1 MNSKVALA
9 LSGGGH
15 YGIAFHIGYLKGL
28 FDKGIDLRTVDYI
41 IGTSAGSQVSKTISS
56 MIDWDTIWQ
65 EQIIEKVNETT
76 PISDKEMGELFQA
89 FDQLAKES
97 KSTKAW
103 VDGMGEISKNTQPNV
118 SLDAR
123 RDMIRNRL
131 GSVPLE
137 WNDKLNIVATE
148 LETSERKVFNAQS
161 GVALIDALAA
171 SSALQ
176 GVWQPIPI
184 NGYHYYD
191 GGSYSMEN
199 PDVVDDAVKV
209 IVLTTNL
216 PIETPYALDQL
227 VEQMKA
233 DGKDVYVVKPSDE
246 VVSILQAYQYN
257 TVNADMREEI
267 AQAAVKQGATDY
279 EQLKSFLNA

>member
-1 MNSKVALA
+1 MNSKVALV

-41 IGTSAGSQVSKTISS
+41 IGTSAGSQVSTTISS

>member
-41 IGTSAGSQVSKTISS
+41 IGTSAGSQVSTTISS

-267 AQAAVKQGATDY
+267 AQAAIKQGATDY

>member
-41 IGTSAGSQVSKTISS
+41 IGTSAGSQVSTTIPS

>member
-41 IGTSAGSQVSKTISS
+41 IGTSAGSQVSTTISS

-103 VDGMGEISKNTQPNV
+103 VDGMGEISKNTQPNG

>member
-28 FDKGIDLRTVDYI
+28 FDKGLDLRTVDYI
-41 IGTSAGSQVSKTISS
+41 IGTSAGSQVSTTVSS

-97 KSTKAW
+97 KSTKDW
-103 VDGMGEISKNTQPNV
+103 VDGMGKISKNTQPHV
-118 SLDAR
+118 SLDIR

-137 WNDKLNIVATE
+137 WNGKLNIVATE

-161 GVALIDALAA
+161 DVALIDALAA

-199 PDVVDDAVKV
+199 PDVVDDADKV

-267 AQAAVKQGATDY
+267 AQAAIKQGAADY
-279 EQLKSFLNA
+279 EQLKTFLNA

>member
-41 IGTSAGSQVSKTISS
+41 IGTSAGSQVSTTISS

>member
-1 MNSKVALA
+1 
-9 LSGGGH
+9 
-15 YGIAFHIGYLKGL
+15 
-28 FDKGIDLRTVDYI
+28 
-41 IGTSAGSQVSKTISS
+41 QVSTTVSS

-97 KSTKAW
+97 KSTKDW
-103 VDGMGEISKNTQPNV
+103 VDGMGKISKNTQPHV
-118 SLDAR
+118 SLDIR

-161 GVALIDALAA
+161 DVALIDALAA

-191 GGSYSMEN
+191 GGSYSMVN
-199 PDVVDDAVKV
+199 PDVVDDADKV

-246 VVSILQAYQYN
+246 VVSILQAYQY
-257 TVNADMREEI
+257 
-267 AQAAVKQGATDY
+267 
-279 EQLKSFLNA
+279 

>member
-41 IGTSAGSQVSKTISS
+41 IGTSAGSQVSTTISS
-56 MIDWDTIWQ
+56 MINWDTIWQ

>member
-41 IGTSAGSQVSKTISS
+41 IGTSAGSQVSTTISS

-137 WNDKLNIVATE
+137 WNDKLNIVTTE

>member
-41 IGTSAGSQVSKTISS
+41 IGTSAGSQVSTMISS

>member
-41 IGTSAGSQVSKTISS
+41 IGTSAGSQVSTTISS

-233 DGKDVYVVKPSDE
+233 DGKDIYVVKPSDE

>member
-28 FDKGIDLRTVDYI
+28 FDKGLDLRTVDYI
-41 IGTSAGSQVSKTISS
+41 IGTSAGSQVSTTVSS

-97 KSTKAW
+97 KSTKDW
-103 VDGMGEISKNTQPNV
+103 VDGMGKISKNTQPHV
-118 SLDAR
+118 SLDIR

-267 AQAAVKQGATDY
+267 AQAAIKQGAADY
-279 EQLKSFLNA
+279 EQLKTFLNA

>member
-28 FDKGIDLRTVDYI
+28 FDKGLDLRTVDYI
-41 IGTSAGSQVSKTISS
+41 IGTSAGSQVSTTVSS

-97 KSTKAW
+97 KSTKDW
-103 VDGMGEISKNTQPNV
+103 VDGMGKISKNTQPHV
-118 SLDAR
+118 SLDIR

-161 GVALIDALAA
+161 DVALIDALAA

-199 PDVVDDAVKV
+199 PDVVDDADKV

-267 AQAAVKQGATDY
+267 AQAAIKQGAADY
-279 EQLKSFLNA
+279 EQLKTFLNA

>member
-41 IGTSAGSQVSKTISS
+41 IGTSAGSQVSTTISS

-267 AQAAVKQGATDY
+267 AQAAIKQGAADY
-279 EQLKSFLNA
+279 EQLKSFLNT

>member
-28 FDKGIDLRTVDYI
+28 FDKGLDLRTVDYI
-41 IGTSAGSQVSKTISS
+41 IGTSAGSQVSTTVSS

-97 KSTKAW
+97 KSTKDW
-103 VDGMGEISKNTQPNV
+103 VDGMGKISKNTQPHV
-118 SLDAR
+118 SLDIR

-161 GVALIDALAA
+161 DVALIDALAA

-191 GGSYSMEN
+191 GGSYSIEN
-199 PDVVDDAVKV
+199 PDVVDDADKV

-267 AQAAVKQGATDY
+267 AQAAIKQGAADY
-279 EQLKSFLNA
+279 EQLKTFLNA

>member
-41 IGTSAGSQVSKTISS
+41 IGTSAGSQVSTTISS

-176 GVWQPIPI
+176 CVWQPIPI

>member
-41 IGTSAGSQVSKTISS
+41 IGTSAGSQVSTTISS

-216 PIETPYALDQL
+216 PIETPYTLDQL

>member
-41 IGTSAGSQVSKTISS
+41 IGTSAGSQVSTTISS

-209 IVLTTNL
+209 IVLTH
-216 PIETPYALDQL
+216 
-227 VEQMKA
+227 
-233 DGKDVYVVKPSDE
+233 
-246 VVSILQAYQYN
+246 
-257 TVNADMREEI
+257 
-267 AQAAVKQGATDY
+267 
-279 EQLKSFLNA
+279 FF

>member
-41 IGTSAGSQVSKTISS
+41 IGTSAGSQVSTTISS

-209 IVLTTNL
+209 IVLTTDL

>member
-41 IGTSAGSQVSKTISS
+41 IGTSAGSQVSTTISS

-279 EQLKSFLNA
+279 EQLKSFFNA

>member
-41 IGTSAGSQVSKTISS
+41 IGTSAGSQVSTTISS

-267 AQAAVKQGATDY
+267 AQAAVKQGAADY

>member
-41 IGTSAGSQVSKTISS
+41 IGTSAGSQVSTTISS

-267 AQAAVKQGATDY
+267 AQAAVKQGATYY

>member
-28 FDKGIDLRTVDYI
+28 FDKGLDLRTVDYI
-41 IGTSAGSQVSKTISS
+41 IGTSAGSQVSTTVSS

-97 KSTKAW
+97 KSTKDW
-103 VDGMGEISKNTQPNV
+103 VDGMGKISKNTQPHV
-118 SLDAR
+118 SLDIR

-161 GVALIDALAA
+161 DVALIDALAA

-199 PDVVDDAVKV
+199 PDVVDDADKV

-267 AQAAVKQGATDY
+267 AQAAIKQCAADY
-279 EQLKSFLNA
+279 EQLKTFLNA

>member
-41 IGTSAGSQVSKTISS
+41 IGTSAGSQVSTTISS

-118 SLDAR
+118 SLDAC

>member
-15 YGIAFHIGYLKGL
+15 YGLAFHIGYLKGL
-28 FDKGIDLRTVDYI
+28 FDKGLDLRTVDYI
-41 IGTSAGSQVSKTISS
+41 IGTSAGSQVSTTVSS

-97 KSTKAW
+97 KSTKDW
-103 VDGMGEISKNTQPNV
+103 VDGMGKISKNTQPHV
-118 SLDAR
+118 SLDIR

-161 GVALIDALAA
+161 DVALIDALAA

-199 PDVVDDAVKV
+199 PDVVDDADKV

-267 AQAAVKQGATDY
+267 AQAAIKQGAADY
-279 EQLKSFLNA
+279 EQLKTFLNA

>member
-41 IGTSAGSQVSKTISS
+41 IGTSAGSQVSTTISS

-131 GSVPLE
+131 GTVPLE

>member
-41 IGTSAGSQVSKTISS
+41 IGTSAGSQVSTTISS

-76 PISDKEMGELFQA
+76 PISDKEMGELIQA

>member
-41 IGTSAGSQVSKTISS
+41 IGTSAGSQVSTTISS

-176 GVWQPIPI
+176 GIWQPIPI
-184 NGYHYYD
+184 SGYHYYD

>member
-28 FDKGIDLRTVDYI
+28 FDKGLDLRTVDYI
-41 IGTSAGSQVSKTISS
+41 IGTSAGSQVSTTISS

-123 RDMIRNRL
+123 RDMIRHRL

-176 GVWQPIPI
+176 GIWQPIPI
-184 NGYHYYD
+184 SGYHYYD

-199 PDVVDDAVKV
+199 PDVVDDVDKV
-209 IVLTTNL
+209 IVITTNL

-227 VEQMKA
+227 VKQMENK
-233 DGKDVYVVKPSDE
+233 GKEIHIVKPIKE
-246 VVSILQAYQYN
+246 VESILQKYHYN
-257 TVNADMREEI
+257 SLNPEIREEI
-267 AQAAVKQGATDY
+267 AQAAIKQGAADY
-279 EQLKSFLNA
+279 EQLKSFLNT

>member
-41 IGTSAGSQVSKTISS
+41 IGTSAGSQVSTTISS

-199 PDVVDDAVKV
+199 PDVVDDAVKL

>member
-41 IGTSAGSQVSKTISS
+41 IGTSAGSQVSTTISS

-267 AQAAVKQGATDY
+267 AQAAIKQGAADY

>member
-28 FDKGIDLRTVDYI
+28 FDKGLDLRTVDYI
-41 IGTSAGSQVSKTISS
+41 IGTSAGSQVSTTISS

-123 RDMIRNRL
+123 RDMIRHRL

-148 LETSERKVFNAQS
+148 LETSERKVFDAQS

-176 GVWQPIPI
+176 GIWQPIPI
-184 NGYHYYD
+184 SGYHYYD

-199 PDVVDDAVKV
+199 PDVVDDVDKV
-209 IVLTTNL
+209 IVITTNL

-227 VEQMKA
+227 VKQMENK
-233 DGKDVYVVKPSDE
+233 GKEIHIVKPIKE
-246 VVSILQAYQYN
+246 VESILQKYHYN
-257 TVNADMREEI
+257 SLNPEIREEV
-267 AQAAVKQGATDY
+267 AQAAIKQGAADY
-279 EQLKSFLNA
+279 EQLKSFLNT

>member
-41 IGTSAGSQVSKTISS
+41 IGTSAGSQVSTTISS

-76 PISDKEMGELFQA
+76 PISDKEMGELFQE

>member
-41 IGTSAGSQVSKTISS
+41 IGTSAGSQVSTTISS

-267 AQAAVKQGATDY
+267 AQAAVKQGATEY

>member
-41 IGTSAGSQVSKTISS
+41 IGTSAGSQVSTTISS

-131 GSVPLE
+131 GSVSLE
-137 WNDKLNIVATE
+137 WNGKLNIVATE

-199 PDVVDDAVKV
+199 PDVVDDADKV

-216 PIETPYALDQL
+216 PIETPYTLDQL

-267 AQAAVKQGATDY
+267 AQAAVKQGAADY
-279 EQLKSFLNA
+279 EQLKSFLNG

>member
-41 IGTSAGSQVSKTISS
+41 IGTSAGSQVNTTISS

>member
-41 IGTSAGSQVSKTISS
+41 IGTSAGSQVSTTISS

-103 VDGMGEISKNTQPNV
+103 VDGMGEISKNTQSNV

>member
-28 FDKGIDLRTVDYI
+28 FDKGLDLRTVDYI
-41 IGTSAGSQVSKTISS
+41 IGTSAGSQVSTTVSS

-97 KSTKAW
+97 KSTKDW
-103 VDGMGEISKNTQPNV
+103 VDGMGKISKNTQPHV
-118 SLDAR
+118 SLDIR

-161 GVALIDALAA
+161 DVALIDALAA

-199 PDVVDDAVKV
+199 PDVVDDADKV

-267 AQAAVKQGATDY
+267 AQAAIKQGAADY
-279 EQLKSFLNA
+279 EQLKTF